1 MSAGTEQGRLLP
13 RERCEIATCYE
24 RAVAEVSYDGRR
36 QPDAR
41 RLCEHHATA
50 AVEEAGGTE
59 EERL

>member
-1 MSAGTEQGRLLP
+1 MSAGAEQGRLLP
-13 RERCEIATCYE
+13 RDRCEIATCHE

-41 RLCEHHATA
+41 RLCERHTAT
-50 AVEEAGGTE
+50 AVEEADATE